1 MINNEQHSTNLA
13 YIAKTLA
20 DKPVTAD
27 LFKQILDF
35 NAHNLVN
42 VKVVFPERCV
52 PGVEFFKERERLG
65 LVSKKDNI
73 SESELNALD
82 ADTTKDLYYQDY

>member
-1 MINNEQHSTNLA
+1 MINNEQHSANLA

-27 LFKQILDF
+27 LFKQILAF

-52 PGVEFFKERERLG
+52 PGVEFFKERERFG
-65 LVSKKDNI
+65 LVSKKDNM

-82 ADTTKDLYYQDY
+82 EATTKDFYYQDY

>member
-1 MINNEQHSTNLA
+1 MINKEQHSTNLA
-13 YIAKTLA
+13 YIAKTLS

-27 LFKQILDF
+27 LFKQILTF
-35 NAHNLVN
+35 NANNLVN

-52 PGVEFFKERERLG
+52 PGVEFFKERESLG

-73 SESELNALD
+73 PESELNALD
-82 ADTTKDLYYQDY
+82 EAAAKDIYYQDY

>member
-1 MINNEQHSTNLA
+1 MINNEKHNANLA

-20 DKPVTAD
+20 DKPVTTD
-27 LFKQILDF
+27 LFKQILAF
-35 NAHNLVN
+35 NANNLVN
-42 VKVVFPERCV
+42 VKVTFPERCV
-52 PGVEFFKERERLG
+52 PGVEFFKERESLG

-82 ADTTKDLYYQDY
+82 EATAKDIYYQDY

>member
-1 MINNEQHSTNLA
+1 MINNEQHSANLA

-27 LFKQILDF
+27 LFKQILAF

-42 VKVVFPERCV
+42 VKVIFPERCV
-52 PGVEFFKERERLG
+52 PGVEFFKERESYG
-65 LVSKKDNI
+65 LVSKKDKI
-73 SESELNALD
+73 SEAELNALD
-82 ADTTKDLYYQDY
+82 EGAAKDFYYQDY

>member
-1 MINNEQHSTNLA
+1 MINNEKHSANLA

-27 LFKQILDF
+27 LFKQILAF

-65 LVSKKDNI
+65 LVSKKDKI
-73 SESELNALD
+73 SESELNSLD
-82 ADTTKDLYYQDY
+82 EGAAKDVYYQDY